1 MARLGSRRAASAIA
15 VDVTDRQRTLRLGP
29 RWLTGIVR
37 RSLAREGIAA
47 AEIGILLVNDRGIA
61 ALHERWLDV
70 PGPTDVITFDLADGD
85 DPDHLQGDIVVSTET
100 AARTARALGWNPRH
114 EAAYYVIH
122 GLLHLAGYDDHDA
135 ADRRAMR
142 ARERVLLAACGL
154 PAPPRTAAEPPR
166 RGRRR

>member
-1 MARLGSRRAASAIA
+1 MARLASRRPTPAIA
-15 VDVTDRQRTLRLGP
+15 VDVTDRQRTLRLGQ
-29 RWLTGIVR
+29 RWLSGIVR
-37 RSLAREGIAA
+37 RALTREGITA

-70 PGPTDVITFDLADGD
+70 PGPTDVITFDLADGN
-85 DPDHLQGDIVVSTET
+85 DPGRLQGDIVVSTET
-100 AARTARALGWNPRH
+100 AARTARSLGWNPRH
-114 EAAYYVIH
+114 EAAYYVVH

-142 ARERVLLAACGL
+142 ARERVLLTACGL
-154 PAPPRTAAEPPR
+154 PAPPRTPAAPPS

>member
-1 MARLGSRRAASAIA
+1 MARLASRRAAPTIA
-15 VDVTDRQRTLRLGP
+15 VDITNRQRTLRLGE
-29 RWLTGIVR
+29 RWLAGIVR
-37 RSLAREGIAA
+37 RALAREGIAA

-70 PGPTDVITFDLADGD
+70 PGPTDVITFDLSAGD
-85 DPDHLQGDIVVSTET
+85 APGRLQGDIVVSTET
-100 AARTARALGWNPRH
+100 AARTARELGWNPRH

-122 GLLHLAGYDDHDA
+122 GLLHLAGYDDHTA

-154 PAPPRTAAEPPR
+154 PAPPGTAAVPPS